1 MLAFPRSLSEIKLVP
16 ANAMLV
22 LQTLV
27 SHLCIEEDK
36 DLLIS
41 IGIYD
46 SLFLCYDNIIRN
58 QPSFEWVRV
67 PQAHDDGLV
76 KQRWGI
82 GRLFG

>member
-1 MLAFPRSLSEIKLVP
+1 MLAFPRSFSEIMLVL

-41 IGIYD
+41 IDICD
-46 SLFLCYDNIIRN
+46 SLLVCYNNITRN

-76 KQRWGI
+76 KQRRGT
-82 GRLFG
+82 GKLFG